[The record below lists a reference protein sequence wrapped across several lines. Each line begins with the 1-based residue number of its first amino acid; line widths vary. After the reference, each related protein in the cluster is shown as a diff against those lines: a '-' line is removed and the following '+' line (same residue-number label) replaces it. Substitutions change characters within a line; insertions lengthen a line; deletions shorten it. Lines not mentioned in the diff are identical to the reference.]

1 MTREGAWPEAPEPL
15 PVAVADNHAHLEFPA
30 GDPPQSVDERLTQA
44 AAVGVNRVVQ
54 IGCDVQAA
62 RWTADAVLTDARMV
76 GGVAIHPNEAA
87 VLSARGEY
95 DAAFAE
101 ISQLVRGERMRV
113 VGETGLDFFRT
124 GPEGHAAQTAAF
136 RDHIALAKETGLPLQ
151 IHDRDAHSEVIDI
164 LDRDGAPDVTVFHCF
179 SGDAGMA
186 KLCAR
191 RGWYLSFAGTV
202 TFKNAHPLRAALS
215 VTPLTQVLV
224 ETDAPFLTPHPHRG
238 APNAPYLIPLTMRT
252 IAAVVDSPLATMC
265 EQISATSDDLY
276 GPW

>member
-87 VLSARGEY
+87 ALSARGEY

-252 IAAVVDSPLATMC
+252 IAAVVDSPLATVC

>member
-87 VLSARGEY
+87 ALSARGEY

-124 GPEGHAAQTAAF
+124 GPEGHAAQMAAF